1 MRKSPATQKTT
12 GSVLVPLFL
21 EQAEGETIETAVA
34 RAQFD
39 EVWVVFQALQEHD
52 EELAEIIRH
61 MREERGRTKGYD
73 NKAFR
78 GRVEVLGPGVS
89 LDALPHSIT
98 TQIVDQIGSSWDE
111 RYGELAAF
119 KAEYGDCNVPR
130 YWAENRSLAYW
141 VNNQRGG
148 RQGAWVRTASRAWR
162 HWGLNGLDRRRKM
175 EALMAKSIRRER
187 SGSEQ
192 NGCHS

>member
-52 EELAEIIRH
+52 EVLAEIIRH

-78 GRVEVLGPGVS
+78 GRLKCLGR
-89 LDALPHSIT
+89 ACHSMRCVT
-98 TQIVDQIGSSWDE
+98 P
-111 RYGELAAF
+111 L
-119 KAEYGDCNVPR
+119 
-130 YWAENRSLAYW
+130 
-141 VNNQRGG
+141 
-148 RQGAWVRTASRAWR
+148 
-162 HWGLNGLDRRRKM
+162 RRRSSFRSEVTGMSGM
-175 EALMAKSIRRER
+175 ENWQSSKPNTETAMCRGTGLRIARWPILGK
-187 SGSEQ
+187 
-192 NGCHS
+192 

>member
-12 GSVLVPLFL
+12 GYVLVPLFL
-21 EQAEGETIETAVA
+21 EQVEGETIETAVA

-98 TQIVDQIGSSWDE
+98 TQIVVQIGSNWDE

-148 RQGAWVRTASRAWR
+148 KAGRLGQDRQPR
-162 HWGLNGLDRRRKM
+162 L
-175 EALMAKSIRRER
+175 EALGLEWTRQATE
-187 SGSEQ
+187 
-192 NGCHS
+192 NGGPHGKKHST